1 MINKVRGTQDILSAR
16 FTEKADARIE
26 RWHAVERAAA
36 EAFRRYGFQ
45 EIRTPVI
52 ERTEL
57 FERGVGAE
65 TDVGKEMY
73 TFEDKDGE
81 RVSLRPESTA
91 SVVRA
96 AIEHGL
102 FNHPGVVKLYY
113 IGPHFRRERPQ
124 KGRYRQFWQIGA
136 EVLSKT
142 DNPAIEAEVIEM
154 LDVYLK
160 SLAIGGTTLLVNS
173 IGDKACRPAY
183 MAKLKE
189 AIEAVLDHLCS
200 SCKQRYGTNPLRVF
214 DCKVESCQAYLAEL
228 PAITDSLC
236 AACGDHFEELKRLLD
251 SRGIAYRV
259 APRLVRGLDYYM
271 RTAFEILG
279 EQLGAQNTIVGGGR
293 YDGLSEMLGGPP
305 IKGFGFALGI
315 ERLVLSMPKEG
326 DDQVAESPVLYIA
339 YIGDAA
345 RQHAFALS
353 KRLRAAGIAVVA
365 DLEGKK
371 LKKSLAVADS
381 LGTRFS
387 LMVGE
392 EEIKNQA
399 YLLRDMAS
407 GEQVNLGETELTE
420 MLKKHGRQS

>member
-1 MINKVRGTQDILSAR
+1 MINKVRGTQDVLSAR
-16 FTEKADARIE
+16 FTEKADAQIE

-36 EAFRRYGFQ
+36 DAFHRYGFQ
-45 EIRTPVI
+45 EIRTPII

-73 TFEDKDGE
+73 TFEDRDGE

-91 SVVRA
+91 PVVRA

-102 FNHPGVVKLYY
+102 FNHAGLVKLYY

-136 EVLSKT
+136 EVLGQT

-154 LDVYLK
+154 LDWYLK
-160 SLAIGGTTLLVNS
+160 RLGIMGTTLLVNS

-183 MAKLKE
+183 VARLKE
-189 AIEAVLDHLCS
+189 AIGAVLDHLCS
-200 SCKQRYGTNPLRVF
+200 SCNQRYETNPLRVF
-214 DCKVESCQAYLAEL
+214 DCKVESCQPYLENL
-228 PAITDSLC
+228 PPITDSLC
-236 AACGDHFEELKRLLD
+236 TSCADHFAEFKRLLGA
-251 SRGIAYRV
+251 RGIAYQI

-315 ERLVLSMPKEG
+315 ERLVLSMPENG
-326 DDQVAESPVLYIA
+326 DKRIAEAPLLYVA
-339 YIGDAA
+339 YIGESA
-345 RQHAFALS
+345 REHAFALTR
-353 KRLRAAGIAVVA
+353 RLRTAGISAVV

-387 LMVGE
+387 LLVGE
-392 EEIKNQA
+392 DEIKKET

-407 GEQVNLGETELTE
+407 GEQVNLVESELIE
-420 MLKKHGRQS
+420 ALNKHRRQE

>member
-16 FTEKADARIE
+16 FTEKADAQIE
-26 RWHAVERAAA
+26 RWHAAERAAA
-36 EAFRRYGFQ
+36 ETFRRYGFQ

-73 TFEDKDGE
+73 TFEDRDGE
-81 RVSLRPESTA
+81 LVSLRPESTA
-91 SVVRA
+91 PVVRA
-96 AIEHGL
+96 AIEHSL
-102 FNHPGVVKLYY
+102 FNHPGLVKLYY

-136 EVLSKT
+136 EVLGQT

-154 LDVYLK
+154 LDRYIQ
-160 SLAIGGTTLLVNS
+160 SLGITGTTLLVNS
-173 IGDKACRPAY
+173 IGDKECRPAY
-183 MAKLKE
+183 LEKLKE
-189 AIEAVLDHLCS
+189 AIGSRLEHLCP
-200 SCKQRYGTNPLRVF
+200 SCKERYLKNPLRVL
-214 DCKVESCQAYLAEL
+214 DCKVESCQPYLAEL

-236 AACGDHFEELKRLLD
+236 QPCADHFAEFKRLLD
-251 SRGIAYRV
+251 ARGISYKV

-293 YDGLSEMLGGPP
+293 YDGLSELLGGPSL
-305 IKGFGFALGI
+305 KGFGFALGI
-315 ERLVLSMPKEG
+315 ERLVMSMPEASF
-326 DDQVAESPVLYIA
+326 DRRAEAPLVYIA
-339 YIGDAA
+339 IVGEEV
-345 RQHAFALS
+345 REHAFALAR
-353 KRLRAAGIAVVA
+353 RLRAAAISTVV

-371 LKKSLAVADS
+371 LKKSLAVANS
-381 LGTRFS
+381 LGARFS
-387 LMVGE
+387 LIIGE
-392 EEIKNQA
+392 NEIRDQS

-407 GEQVNLGETELTE
+407 GEQINLGETQLIET
-420 MLKKHGRQS
+420 LKKHGRES